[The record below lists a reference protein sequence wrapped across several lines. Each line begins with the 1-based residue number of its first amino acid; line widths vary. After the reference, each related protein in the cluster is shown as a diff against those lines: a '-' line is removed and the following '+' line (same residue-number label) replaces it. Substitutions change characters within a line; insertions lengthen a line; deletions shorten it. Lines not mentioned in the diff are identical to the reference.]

1 MAADGSLVR
10 RDFLRVSGAMAAGLA
25 LAGCRGADAPSEAK
39 PSAPDIGVTPPEDLM
54 REHGVLR
61 RILMIYEEV
70 VRRLDSGEFKAAE
83 LKEAAGLVQKFVED
97 YHEKLEE
104 EHLFPRFEKAG
115 RLADLT
121 KTLRAQH
128 EAGRR
133 LTADLLRVAGVPGP
147 ISAADQVA
155 LRSTVGAFC
164 RMYRPHAAR
173 EDTVLF
179 PAFRDVV
186 TPKEFD
192 SLGDAF
198 EDKEN
203 ELFGKD
209 GFETIVTQVAA
220 IEKKLGIEELAQF
233 TPAK

>member
-1 MAADGSLVR
+1 MEDASSLAR
-10 RDFLRVSGAMAAGLA
+10 RDFLRVSGIAAAGLA
-25 LAGCRGADAPSEAK
+25 LTGCSGAAAPPPPGA
-39 PSAPDIGVTPPEDLM
+39 GVTPPEDLM

-61 RILMIYEEV
+61 RVLLVNEEIL
-70 VRRLDSGEFKAAE
+70 RRVEGGEFKTS
-83 LKEAAGLVQKFVED
+83 AGALRESAGIVRTFVED

-115 RLADLT
+115 KLVELV

-128 EAGRR
+128 EAGRK
-133 LTADLLRVAGVPGP
+133 LTADILRLADAPCPVSEADRTAL
-147 ISAADQVA
+147 AAAVTSFA
-155 LRSTVGAFC
+155 

-179 PAFRDVV
+179 PAFRDIVS
-186 TPKEFD
+186 PKEFD
-192 SLGDAF
+192 ELGDRF

-209 GFETIVTQVAA
+209 GFEKIVARVAA
-220 IEKKLGIEELAQF
+220 IEKTLGIEDLAQF
-233 TPAK
+233 TPTR